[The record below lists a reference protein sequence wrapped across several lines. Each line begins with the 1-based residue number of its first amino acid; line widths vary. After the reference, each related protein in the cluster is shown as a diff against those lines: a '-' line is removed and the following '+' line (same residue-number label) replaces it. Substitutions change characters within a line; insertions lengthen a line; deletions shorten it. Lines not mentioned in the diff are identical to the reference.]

1 MAFKI
6 IKEKS
11 FEYKDS
17 STGADALGTH
27 YTVAHKG
34 RVFGVSSLRFEE
46 GDLKKEGNTLTI
58 KGELEIRK
66 ETLVD
71 QLTGE
76 AKPYL
81 SIYPKMDLQLS
92 SLD

>member
-1 MAFKI
+1 MAFKV

-34 RVFGVSSLRFEE
+34 RVFGVSSLRFDE

-58 KGELEIRK
+58 KGELEVRK
-66 ETLVD
+66 ENIID

-76 AKPYL
+76 VRVFL

-92 SLD
+92 TLD